1 VKANEVFTAF
11 GICAHHVQG
20 FESDLL
26 TLVLVV
32 AQITGEAVTTA
43 ELKDMENERR
53 TMGQLLKRFS
63 TVSNPR
69 IHLPQGWDVA
79 LDRRNYLFH
88 RFFYEKAFSLY
99 TKAGCELLVK
109 ELEEM
114 TTMFEKAGWS
124 ARALVDQLVENLGI
138 SPEAS

>member
-1 VKANEVFTAF
+1 MVTARIAMQYSREASGERHRF
-11 GICAHHVQG
+11 NAS
-20 FESDLL
+20 ESK
-26 TLVLVV
+26 T
-32 AQITGEAVTTA
+32 I
-43 ELKDMENERR
+43 
-53 TMGQLLKRFS
+53 
-63 TVSNPR
+63 NPR